1 MSEMDSRSK
10 RLKTLAKKA
19 IKYFVPE
26 DYIYMC
32 RRKLYER
39 KNRNAMQSVEKILK
53 EKDPDL
59 VWAFNAG
66 NTFTGNPKWLFLYV
80 TKYRKDITAYWICDR
95 KDTVESLKKMGYL
108 AIKFG
113 TKEAEMVKKHTGV
126 FVVENVKESI
136 PIDME
141 NVKML
146 NLFHGVGCK
155 SIERKVNFGFL
166 DMRIA
171 QKYITNNQFYRNNQ
185 LFLVTSPLMERHFKE
200 QCGIDDD
207 KVIRAGYPRCLY
219 QKYYDQVAT
228 FPHDILGQKGLP
240 KDTKIAVYAPTY
252 RDKSQQNFFS
262 VALPDMPRLVEKLEQ
277 QSMLL
282 IFKMHPLMESDVQ
295 YIEAKRIYK
304 DCPYILFWDNSKDFY
319 EIMNQ
324 VELAI
329 IDYSSIFYDMLSAGI
344 PYYIRY
350 IFDYGQEDTI
360 RDLVFD
366 YKEMTFGQICNDFE
380 ELLNAL
386 DHYKEDY
393 GEEKQRVNDLFW
405 EYAGE
410 DSFEKIVNQTLEFQI
425 PKRDLPTLYS
435 FDVFD
440 TLFSRRVLNPHGIF
454 YYVQNKIEHMGVPFP
469 DFLRMNYPDIRI
481 FCEANVR
488 EFHVKG
494 LEYREDG
501 RREITFDEI
510 YDRMQE
516 IYGIT
521 DEQKKLL
528 QEWELE
534 AELLNVIPL
543 SERISYVK
551 ELVQQGKNVVLISDM
566 YLSKETVYRML
577 EKADPVLAKLP
588 LFLSSE
594 YGIQKSTKL
603 LYLEVYRSFPM
614 YDFKNW
620 IHYGDNAHADGK
632 MPYQLGIKSLVHEIP
647 RFNEYEKNLVREIGT
662 YDSYLVAAAMARF
675 RFKHALEKEYYAYAY
690 ASLYFVPYVNWA
702 VKDAL
707 KRGIKCLYFIS
718 RDGYQ
723 LKRIADTLIRMKHYP
738 IKTKYIYGSRRAWRV
753 PSFITEIDRE
763 FFGEFGNFV
772 GVNSF
777 GHLLKAM
784 HIDEETFMEMFPDKK
799 NLKKTKNIS
808 KKQKDAFVKELENSQ
823 EYHEYLLKKAAQE
836 REIVIDYFKQ
846 EIDFNEKS
854 AYVEYW
860 GRGYTQD
867 CFARLVQFAAGKEMN
882 VPYYYARS
890 IYPTQ
895 GHYVR
900 YNFTSNNT
908 SLIFVE
914 ALFANIPYKSIAS
927 YEYENGR
934 VVPVIEEINC
944 DTALFHA
951 MEKCLP
957 QFCEDVYG
965 NELLDE
971 DTLDRTLYDYGLVYY
986 RDTQDDP
993 VIVNNLGKLVD
1004 AVGTYGK
1011 KAEFAPEFTMADMKK
1026 IGRGAAVGSFTK
1038 SAKISL
1044 ERSQPEV
1051 VEEFDQIFQREYDTI
1066 QRKTVANQRL
1076 KPPEMR
1082 ANESIS
1088 KRNDRLKLDAQQL
1101 QKRYDQ
1107 KCARGIVSNRA
1118 VLLNATGRIL
1128 KTEFW
1133 SLRKE
1138 LVKRDFEVKDVRCE
1152 GMKISENG
1160 LYLLATSAYIFVSKP
1175 TELISLLKWR
1185 SETKVVQICDFT
1197 FAFTKIGFAKAYK
1210 LQQEQTYQRMLY
1222 DCQYDLLP
1230 AASNELKNILG
1241 EAYHIEEPDTV
1252 QVLGNCSTDVY
1263 FDEDFLNRAK
1273 KNVYKHF
1280 PEAQQKKVI
1289 FYMPQHRYRD
1299 DRRTLVDV
1307 LDFEY
1312 MASKLQDEYVV
1323 IMHTN
1328 APMKWDWYKIPRKL
1342 HHFVRDLTG
1351 EVSLREMMVVADV
1364 IVGDYRHSFF
1374 EAPLTGKPV
1383 FCTAH
1388 DFAKFSRNAQVYYRY
1403 FDVMPGQMVDG
1414 TRDLVEQLQ
1423 QLEQYDGACAK
1434 RFKEIYL
1441 ALCDGS
1447 SAQRIADYIIGEMN

>member
-1 MSEMDSRSK
+1 MDFESTQFK
-10 RLKTLAKKA
+10 MLAKKA

-39 KNRNAMQSVEKILK
+39 KNRSAMQNVEKILE
-53 EKDPDL
+53 EKNPNL

-95 KDTVESLKKMGYL
+95 KDTVEKLRKMGYQ
-108 AIKFG
+108 AVRFG
-113 TKEAEMVKKHTGV
+113 TKEAELVKKHTGV

-136 PIDME
+136 PLDME

-185 LFLVTSPLMERHFKE
+185 LFLVTSPLMEKHFKE

-207 KVIRAGYPRCLY
+207 KIIRAGYPRCLY
-219 QKYYDQVAT
+219 QKYYDQVET
-228 FPHDILGQKGLP
+228 FPHDILERKGLP
-240 KDTKIAVYAPTY
+240 ADTKIAVYAPTY
-252 RDKSQQNFFS
+252 RDRSQQNFFS
-262 VALPDMPRLVEKLEQ
+262 AALPDMPRLVETLEKNR
-277 QSMLL
+277 MLM

-295 YIEAKRIYK
+295 YIEAKKVYK
-304 DCPYILFWDNSKDFY
+304 DCPYILFWDNSQDFY

-324 VELAI
+324 VELAV

-380 ELLNAL
+380 ALLNAL
-386 DHYKEDY
+386 EHYREDY

-405 EYAGE
+405 QYAGE
-410 DSFEKIVNQTLEFQI
+410 DSFEKIVDQTLAFQI
-425 PKRDLPTLYS
+425 PSRVLPTLYS

-440 TLFSRRVLNPHGIF
+440 TLFSRRVLDPHGIF
-454 YYVQNKIEHMGVPFP
+454 YYVQYKLEHSGIPFP
-469 DFLRMNYPDIRI
+469 EFVRMHYPDIRI

-488 EFHVKG
+488 EFHVKS

-510 YDRMQE
+510 YERMQE
-516 IYGIT
+516 LYGLT
-521 DEQKKLL
+521 DEQRQLL
-528 QEWELE
+528 QDWELE
-534 AELLNVIPL
+534 AELSNVIPL
-543 SERISYVK
+543 TERISYVK
-551 ELVQQGKNVVLISDM
+551 ELIRQNNTVVLISDM
-566 YLSKETVYRML
+566 YLPKEFVYRML
-577 EKADPVLAKLP
+577 EKADPALAKLP

-594 YGIQKSTKL
+594 YGVQKSTKL

-632 MPYQLGIKSLVHEIP
+632 MPGQLGIRPLVHEIP
-647 RFNEYEKNLVREIGT
+647 RFNEYEKNLVKEIGT

-675 RFKHALEKEYYAYAY
+675 RFGHALEKEYYAYAY

-702 VKDAL
+702 IKDAV
-707 KRGIKCLYFIS
+707 KRGIHCLYFIS
-718 RDGYQ
+718 RDGYH
-723 LKRIADTLIRMKHYP
+723 LKRIADKLIQLKHYP
-738 IKTKYIYGSRRAWRV
+738 VRTKYIYGSRRAWRV

-784 HIDEETFMEMFPDKK
+784 HMDEETFMEMFPDKEH
-799 NLKKTKNIS
+799 LKRAKTIS

-823 EYHEYLLKKAAQE
+823 EYHAYLLKKAAQE

-846 EIDFNEKS
+846 EIDFDEKS

-867 CFARLVQFAAGKEMN
+867 CFARLVQFAAGKEMD

-934 VVPVIEEINC
+934 VVPVIEEIEC

-957 QFCEDVYG
+957 AFCEDVYG
-965 NELLDE
+965 SGLLDE
-971 DTLDRTLYDYGLVYY
+971 DTLDRALYEYGLVYY
-986 RDTQDDP
+986 RETQDDP
-993 VIVNNLGKLVD
+993 MIVNNLGKLVD

-1011 KAEFAPEFTMADMKK
+1011 KAEFAPAFSMSDMGK

-1044 ERSQPEV
+1044 ERSQPEA
-1051 VEEFDQIFQREYDTI
+1051 VEEFDRVFQREYDPI
-1066 QRKTVANQRL
+1066 QRKTIANGRL
-1076 KPPEMR
+1076 TPTQMR
-1082 ANESIS
+1082 ANASFAKKNE
-1088 KRNDRLKLDAQQL
+1088 KLKSDAEKL
-1101 QKRYDQ
+1101 QKRYDK
-1107 KCARGIVSNRA
+1107 KCAGEVVPNRA
-1118 VLLNATGRIL
+1118 VLINAAGNIM

-1133 SLRKE
+1133 SLRKVLAE
-1138 LVKRDFEVKDVRCE
+1138 RGFEVKDVRCD
-1152 GMKISENG
+1152 GMRISERS
-1160 LYLLATSAYIFVSKP
+1160 LRTLAGAAYIFVSRP
-1175 TELISLLKWR
+1175 AELVSLLTWR
-1185 SETKVVQICDFT
+1185 PETKVVQICDFT
-1197 FAFTKIGFAKAYK
+1197 FAFTKVGFAKTYK
-1210 LQQEQTYQRMLY
+1210 LCEEQAYQRELY

-1230 AASNELKNILG
+1230 AASDGLKTILG
-1241 EAYHIEEPDTV
+1241 EAYHIEDPDHV
-1252 QVLGNCSTDVY
+1252 KVLGSCASDVY
-1263 FDEDFLNRAK
+1263 FDESFAK
-1273 KNVYKHF
+1273 SAQKNVYKHF
-1280 PEAQQKKVI
+1280 PAAQHKKII

-1299 DRRTLVDV
+1299 DKRTLVDV

-1312 MASKLQDEYVV
+1312 MASRLQEEYVV

-1328 APMKWDWYKIPRKL
+1328 APMKWDWYKIPKKL

-1351 EVSLREMMVVADV
+1351 EVSLREMMAAADI

-1388 DFAKFSRNAQVYYRY
+1388 DFSKFSRNAQIYCRY
-1403 FDVMPGQMVDG
+1403 FDVMPGQMTED
-1414 TRDLVEQLQ
+1414 TRELVEQITHLD
-1423 QLEQYDGACAK
+1423 QYDYANAEAFRK
-1434 RFKEIYL
+1434 NWL
-1441 ALCDGS
+1441 SLCDGS
-1447 SAQRIADYIIGEMN
+1447 SARRVVDCITEK